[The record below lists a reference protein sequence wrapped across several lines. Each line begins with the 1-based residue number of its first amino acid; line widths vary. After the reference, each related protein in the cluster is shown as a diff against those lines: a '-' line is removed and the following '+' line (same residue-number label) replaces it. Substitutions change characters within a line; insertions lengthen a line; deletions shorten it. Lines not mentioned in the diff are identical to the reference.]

1 MERIKYGGNW
11 VVLRCKCN
19 ETRVMSTTSKEE
31 ERKKKRKKKER
42 KINKSVIQSS
52 NIDIAFVC
60 ERCWVNEFQN
70 HGRTILC
77 STSS

>member
-1 MERIKYGGNW
+1 MMERIKYEGNW

-31 ERKKKRKKKER
+31 EKKRKT
-42 KINKSVIQSS
+42 NKSVIQSS